1 MRNSIAVVSGVILS
15 VVLNLA
21 GSRLV
26 WLLITGE
33 NSKDAF
39 VRGQLWQILFVVP
52 LVSVV
57 VGCVVASIVA
67 RSAWWLGGTANMPLF
82 IYAFVRDAHGIYI
95 VLSVI
100 HRNRVCSRLRVFA
113 IQTSDRSLGACP
125 TGAWSGL
132 AVTVPLFVV
141 TWASRSSTTL
151 DGFAFSRISR

>member
-15 VVLNLA
+15 VVLNIA

-67 RSAWWLGGTANMPLF
+67 RSAWWLGGIANMPLF

-100 HRNRVCSRLRVFA
+100 YIGIAFAAAYGFSRFKRQIAPSAHVQQA
-113 IQTSDRSLGACP
+113 LGADSP
-125 TGAWSGL
+125 
-132 AVTVPLFVV
+132 
-141 TWASRSSTTL
+141 
-151 DGFAFSRISR
+151 